1 MHELSIAHS
10 LVEIADKAAC
20 EAGATQV
27 TTVHLRLGVLSGV
40 VKEALLFSFEIAAQ
54 GTRLAGATLAI
65 EAVPLVVFCPQCQ
78 AEVTLPT
85 VQRFRCPQ
93 CDTPTD
99 TIIQGKEL
107 ELVSIELVEDEP
119 TTTAPANSAGDS

>member
-10 LVEIADKAAC
+10 LVEIADTAARD
-20 EAGATQV
+20 AGASQV
-27 TTVHLRLGVLSGV
+27 TTAYLRLGVLSGV
-40 VKEALLFSFEIAAQ
+40 VKEALLFSFDIAAQ

-65 EAVPLVVFCPQCQ
+65 EEVPLVVFCPHCQ

-99 TIIQGKEL
+99 KIIQGKEI
-107 ELVSIELVEDEP
+107 ELVSLELAEDEP
-119 TTTAPANSAGDS
+119 TATPAAN

>member
-10 LVEIADKAAC
+10 LVEIADAAARD
-20 EAGATQV
+20 AGANQV

>member
-10 LVEIADKAAC
+10 LVEIADAAARD
-20 EAGATQV
+20 AGATQV
-27 TTVHLRLGVLSGV
+27 TTAYLRLGVLSGV
-40 VKEALLFSFEIAAQ
+40 VKEALLFSFDIAAQ

-65 EAVPLVVFCPQCQ
+65 EEVPLVVFCPHCHT
-78 AEVTLPT
+78 EVTLPT

-99 TIIQGKEL
+99 TIIQGKEI
-107 ELVSIELVEDEP
+107 ELVSLELAEDEP
-119 TTTAPANSAGDS
+119 TATPAAN